1 MLKETYFR
9 YSSTLLCLQPFS
21 DELSVNSINTIFV
34 QKTLRLDI
42 PLKLNFIRDF
52 MPCLQAG
59 VGVRYEAPL
68 WGSQLQMLQ
77 ISSKER
83 VAHTSSDL
91 LLCLLLSCSKF
102 PVIAE
107 VFSEVTFTHAKGKKS
122 NLRLLFDLTNALNK
136 LYYQVHTYF

>member
-1 MLKETYFR
+1 
-9 YSSTLLCLQPFS
+9 
-21 DELSVNSINTIFV
+21 
-34 QKTLRLDI
+34 
-42 PLKLNFIRDF
+42 

-68 WGSQLQMLQ
+68 WGSQLQVLQ